1 VFAQSRN
8 LTSRFPDFQLGLIDF
23 GATRSYSVDFM
34 DNWYRLLSSVIAGD
48 RAAMQKYSLE
58 VGYLTGEEHQ
68 VRSQS

>member
-1 VFAQSRN
+1 
-8 LTSRFPDFQLGLIDF
+8 
-23 GATRSYSVDFM
+23 M